1 MGRLIILKFQLL
13 SSPTMAHKGNGQI
26 VRYQKG
32 KLKFEV
38 LTKKGSVAKYRA
50 QRLGLQHVL
59 LIDTIYSKCS
69 QGKVAKS
76 TDLKRVFGTADFM
89 QCACQILENGDL
101 SLSSSE
107 RKAKN
112 DAKKHEIVYYI
123 NKNYINPLSKCP
135 HPSARILSCMDE
147 CNIKINATKSTK
159 TQSLNAINKMSGKL
173 FFAKAAALNI
183 SLSIKYKYDINK
195 IGQLIN
201 RISGGSSYQQKWNE
215 KGCVFVMEL
224 SKADLEDLGN
234 KLNKLTNGGDYDLK
248 FEDFGGVKE
257 AGCTK
262 KSSRKY
268 NEYMMEQKDLKKLN
282 RKRKK
287 NKT

>member
-1 MGRLIILKFQLL
+1 
-13 SSPTMAHKGNGQI
+13 MAHKGNGQI
-26 VRYQKG
+26 VRFQKG

-38 LTKKGSVAKYRA
+38 LAKKGAVVKYRE
-50 QRLGLQHVL
+50 QRLSVQHVL

-76 TDLKRVFGTADFM
+76 SDLKRVFGTADFM
-89 QCACQILENGDL
+89 QCASQILQNGDL

-107 RKAKN
+107 RKAKM
-112 DAKKHEIVYYI
+112 DTKKHEIVYYI
-123 NKNYINPLSKCP
+123 SKNYINPLSKCP
-135 HPSARILSCMDE
+135 HPSDRILSCMEE

-159 TQSLNAINKMSGKL
+159 TQSLNAIKKMSGTL
-173 FFAKAAALNI
+173 FFAKAAALSI

-224 SKADLEDLGN
+224 SKADLEDLSN

-248 FEDFGGVKE
+248 VDDFGDCKAAGV
-257 AGCTK
+257 TK

-268 NEYMMEQKDLKKLN
+268 CEYMMEQKDLKRVQ
-282 RKRKK
+282 RKRKQIRRRSR
-287 NKT
+287 NALDSN